1 MSAPEGPVIEF
12 RDVRKV
18 HAQGRRDVVALDGVS
33 LQIARREFVTIMG
46 PSGSGKST
54 LLHLAGALDIPTSG
68 EVKVEGIVTSTL
80 DDTALTLLR
89 RRAIGFVFQFFNL
102 VPTLNIVENASLPAL
117 LNGGRFDTVRI
128 RAREL
133 LCKVG
138 LEKRLDHYPEEL
150 SGGEMQR
157 VASSRALITDP
168 PLVLADEPTGN
179 LDTAAGI
186 EILRL
191 LQEIARERTVVI
203 VTHDERAAGY
213 GTRLVKLRDG
223 KLA

>member
-1 MSAPEGPVIEF
+1 MVASEGPVIEF

-33 LQIARREFVTIMG
+33 LQIERREFVTIMG

-68 EVKVEGIVTSTL
+68 EVKVEGIATSTL

-133 LCKVG
+133 LCRVG
-138 LEKRLDHYPEEL
+138 LERRLDHYPEEL

-157 VASSRALITDP
+157 VAISRALITDP